1 MDEIKKYIEKIN
13 SLNFRGQCWY
23 VKNKL
28 LSFKTN
34 DVTYTLFFKKLYIL
48 LDNLPWYLKE
58 TNIEIGVR
66 KELLIKFW
74 RGLEVDKYSYD
85 DMGYVQIECI
95 KLPDSIYFIGIP
107 VKNTDHH
114 IYIVIGD
121 EYNNECKNTWNIYT

>member
-58 TNIEIGVR
+58 TNIEIDVR
-66 KELLIKFW
+66 NQFLEGPW
-74 RGLEVDKYSYD
+74 RG
-85 DMGYVQIECI
+85 
-95 KLPDSIYFIGIP
+95 
-107 VKNTDHH
+107 
-114 IYIVIGD
+114 
-121 EYNNECKNTWNIYT
+121 

>member
-1 MDEIKKYIEKIN
+1 MDEIKKCIEKIN
-13 SLNFRGQCWY
+13 SLNFRGQCRY

-34 DVTYTLFFKKLYIL
+34 DVPYTLFFKKLYIL

-66 KELLIKFW
+66 KELLINFW

-121 EYNNECKNTWNIYT
+121 KHNNESKKI